1 MRTQNYEFQSEFAR
15 KYTALGQARGEEIG
29 EARGK
34 EIGEARGRA
43 IGEALAVVTVLEARG
58 LVVSPTQRDRIL
70 SCTDLVTIE
79 QWVRRAIKISSTDEL
94 FA

>member
-1 MRTQNYEFQSEFAR
+1 MQEKNYEFQSEFAR
-15 KYTALGQARGEEIG
+15 KHTALG

-34 EIGEARGRA
+34 V
-43 IGEALAVVTVLEARG
+43 IGEALGKVLGEAIAVVTVLEARG
-58 LVVSPTQRDRIL
+58 LVVTPMQRDRIL

-79 QWVRRAIKISSTDEL
+79 QWVRRAITVASTDEL